1 MGVDRLRMP
10 AEPADTVELPRVE
23 SLSMS
28 NRNPTPEDDSSQQDA
43 TERPLMYRLAQ
54 ACARHFL
61 GHPVPSPEGVKE
73 IADLMQQIR
82 APDLGLVEDGPKLQH
97 IEFVD
102 VLETPHFTVGIF
114 LIPEGR
120 FLPLHDHPGMTVL
133 SKVVFG
139 ELLVTS
145 YDKADYSR
153 PTSQHDF
160 EVPFP
165 AVVRSAGE
173 LVRKEDA
180 PKVLHPT
187 YDGNLHEFV
196 AHTDCGL
203 LDILAPPYDFEG
215 GRPCNYFQVVEGNGA
230 SSRSSA
236 QLQVGNVVKMVAT
249 EVPTDFFTLRRPY
262 TGPELPGHSNANG
275 QQEEVGT
282 RGPEHA

>member
-1 MGVDRLRMP
+1 MAPGGAGGSVLVGVDRLRMP

-120 FLPLHDHPGMTVL
+120 FLPLHGESRRQTGHICSWFSLLYLALTSFPGFL
-133 SKVVFG
+133 PSPSC
-139 ELLVTS
+139 LPS
-145 YDKADYSR
+145 HHRPSWNDSAQQSR
-153 PTSQHDF
+153 I
-160 EVPFP
+160 
-165 AVVRSAGE
+165 R
-173 LVRKEDA
+173 
-180 PKVLHPT
+180 
-187 YDGNLHEFV
+187 
-196 AHTDCGL
+196 
-203 LDILAPPYDFEG
+203 
-215 GRPCNYFQVVEGNGA
+215 GA
-230 SSRSSA
+230 S
-236 QLQVGNVVKMVAT
+236 
-249 EVPTDFFTLRRPY
+249 
-262 TGPELPGHSNANG
+262 GH
-275 QQEEVGT
+275 
-282 RGPEHA
+282 

>member
-1 MGVDRLRMP
+1 MKDSASDHTAKML
-10 AEPADTVELPRVE
+10 E
-23 SLSMS
+23 SLSVS
-28 NRNPTPEDDSSQQDA
+28 ARVPSPEVEITQENTSEYALSATPTA
-43 TERPLMYRLAQ
+43 PLMYRLTE

-61 GHPVPSPEGVKE
+61 GTPNPAPEGIREV
-73 IADLMQQIR
+73 AHLMQQIR
-82 APDLGLVEDGPKLQH
+82 APDVGLLEGGPRLRH

-102 VLETPHFTVGIF
+102 VLETPQFTLGIF

-133 SKVVFG
+133 SKVIFG

-145 YDKADYSR
+145 YDKSDYSR
-153 PTSQHDF
+153 PTTQQDF
-160 EVPFP
+160 EVPFS

-180 PKVLHPT
+180 PKILHPT
-187 YDGNLHEFV
+187 CDGNLHEFV

-215 GRPCNYFQVVEGNGA
+215 GRPCNYFQVVDGARGA
-230 SSRSSA
+230 SDP
-236 QLQVGNVVKMVAT
+236 QLTVGNVVKMVAT

-262 TGPELPGHSNANG
+262 TGPALPGQLNG
-275 QQEEVGT
+275 HMNNHE
-282 RGPEHA
+282 